1 MQTIVARRRRE
12 LWSAACYCAI
22 LIWINVYIARDFFA
36 AHTAHMNSM
45 HGFWIAMA
53 KRAGSGWFHPTWWP
67 YWDCGI
73 PFEAAYQ
80 PLVPAL
86 TAAWVALG
94 SIPHDQAFGCVSGFF
109 YCLAP
114 ISLFAMG
121 WTLTRQ
127 AGTSF
132 MAALFYSLTS
142 ITQLILPDG
151 RFRLDEVWHAR
162 RLYITAVWDDTP
174 HLAALS
180 LLPLAILCIV
190 LALQRR
196 SRIWSLSAAAVVALM
211 TATSAFGAVD
221 TVMAAICLVFVL
233 PRESW
238 RTNALR
244 IAGIGA
250 FGYLMAGGMV
260 PPSVWVAI
268 QDSAHYSPEEKWSL
282 GSVTA
287 VAVVFVGWT
296 VLHHLLKRST
306 KDWRVHFL
314 VLFAWLMSSIPFT
327 WDILGRR
334 FMPQPGRYKLELELA
349 LALPIALGIRWLMQK
364 LPAPVRRATILL
376 MLALAAEQI
385 VTFRKLEK
393 AYLAPQDVTTT
404 VEYRTASWV
413 EHNLP
418 GQRVLFPGSVA
429 QWANAFAGTLQFSG
443 GPWSQ
448 ATNRSQQFAQ
458 ADILFAAGPKIS
470 EISLIWLK
478 AYGVSAVGVSAPDS
492 KEFWKPYADPS
503 KFDALPVLWSDQ
515 GVTIRK
521 VPLRTASLS
530 HVVADDAIVPRRPRN
545 PEDVG
550 GVRKYVAA
558 LDDPSFP
565 VATLDW
571 QDNNHIR
578 IGTTAS
584 PGQVISVQ
592 VGYHPGWHATVN
604 GERREIRKDG
614 LGLMWLRPDCH
625 GACEIN
631 LAYGGGLELW
641 VSRVVSYGAIAA
653 LVVMF
658 GVAILRRLRRG
669 SAVYSASQATLP

>member
-1 MQTIVARRRRE
+1 MGSGSPWQNARGAAGFILPGGPTGIVEFRLKPPISRWFRRSRRR
-12 LWSAACYCAI
+12 
-22 LIWINVYIARDFFA
+22 
-36 AHTAHMNSM
+36 
-45 HGFWIAMA
+45 
-53 KRAGSGWFHPTWWP
+53 GWR
-67 YWDCGI
+67 
-73 PFEAAYQ
+73 
-80 PLVPAL
+80 
-86 TAAWVALG
+86 
-94 SIPHDQAFGCVSGFF
+94 S
-109 YCLAP
+109 
-114 ISLFAMG
+114 
-121 WTLTRQ
+121 
-127 AGTSF
+127 
-132 MAALFYSLTS
+132 
-142 ITQLILPDG
+142 
-151 RFRLDEVWHAR
+151 
-162 RLYITAVWDDTP
+162 
-174 HLAALS
+174 ALS
-180 LLPLAILCIV
+180 LTIRHSVAFRASFIALLQSRCLQWAGPSHGRPARLSWRHSSIRSQVLRSSSCRTAGSVSMKYGTRAASTSQPCGTTRRIWPRSRCFPLAILCLV

-196 SRIWSLSAAAVVALM
+196 SRIWSLGAAAVVALLA
-211 TATSAFGAVD
+211 ATSAFGPVD
-221 TVMAAICLVFVL
+221 NVIAAICLVSVL

-250 FGYLMAGGMV
+250 FGYLMAVGMV

-268 QDSAHYSPEEKWSL
+268 QDSAHYSPEERWSL

-287 VAVVFVGWT
+287 VAVVLVGWT
-296 VLHHLLKRST
+296 VLHHVLKRST

-334 FMPQPGRYKLELELA
+334 FMPQPNRYKLELELA

-364 LPAPVRRATILL
+364 LPASVRRAAILL

-385 VTFRKLEK
+385 VSFRKLEK

-404 VEYRTASWV
+404 VEYRAASWV

-530 HVVADDAIVPRRPRN
+530 HVVADDAIVPRPPRN

-550 GVRKYVAA
+550 DVRKYVAA
-558 LDDPSFP
+558 LDDPSLP

-571 QDNNHIR
+571 KDNNHIR
-578 IGTTAS
+578 IETTAA

-604 GERREIRKDG
+604 GERREICKDG

-641 VSRVVSYGAIAA
+641 VSRIVSYGAIAA

-669 SAVYSASQATLP
+669 SAVYSTSQTTIP